1 MSFPLGVG
9 KFPETTLK
17 KVTFFG
23 FFGSAVLGSRN
34 AKRGEIVSH
43 SKAHYLAPFFG
54 SVSGS

>member
-34 AKRGEIVSH
+34 AKRGEIVS
-43 SKAHYLAPFFG
+43 F
-54 SVSGS
+54 